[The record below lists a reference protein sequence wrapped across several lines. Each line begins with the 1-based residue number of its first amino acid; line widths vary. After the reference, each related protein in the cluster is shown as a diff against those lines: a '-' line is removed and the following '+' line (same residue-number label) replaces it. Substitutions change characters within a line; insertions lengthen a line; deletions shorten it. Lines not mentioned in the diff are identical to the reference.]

1 MRILLPL
8 FGTAV
13 LLVGVS
19 TLAVGHVSARE
30 VLLRPLARVWGTEIS
45 PDLSAILLVAAAVLL
60 IAVVVAVV
68 LAMRRWARPSEK
80 DPATSASL
88 DEVAIAHW
96 VEDGRRFLNLW
107 RERIEY
113 LGELHD
119 RLATMTQEIG
129 RLRAQVSQID
139 ELHDENLRLSHE
151 VEARASER
159 DQLRLVL
166 ARIGELIERAGEVR
180 PGAVGGAAPET
191 RP

>member
-119 RLATMTQEIG
+119 RLATMT
-129 RLRAQVSQID
+129 
-139 ELHDENLRLSHE
+139 
-151 VEARASER
+151 
-159 DQLRLVL
+159 
-166 ARIGELIERAGEVR
+166 
-180 PGAVGGAAPET
+180 
-191 RP
+191 